1 MNENS
6 KYQLVLSRL
15 FLLTGIFFICSCQE
29 KGKQQEKVKQE
40 VSLPNIVIILAD
52 DLGYG
57 DLGSYNQNSLV
68 PTPNLDKLASQ
79 GIRLTDAYC
88 PVAACSP
95 SRFALMTG
103 SYPFRSWKKTGVLA
117 NYEPSMMAKGQLTL
131 PQMLQNAGY
140 TTAGFG
146 KWHLGASFPTLDGE
160 KPASYGK
167 HRAPDNGANLDLS
180 KSITDGPVDHGFEH
194 WYGFSCASECWIM
207 DEKEIVAA
215 LQHDFY
221 NIASAQNKDHIEIV
235 PSDQYLDRITTKSS
249 QFLERHSKVNKDRP
263 FFLYF
268 APYVPHIPLAASKEF
283 QGATKAGL
291 YGDYVYELDT
301 YIGKLLDTLDSLQ
314 LAENTI
320 VLFAS
325 DNGSHFEITRSD
337 IDLTATTNSA
347 ESIPKKE
354 QYDGGHF
361 PNGVLRGTKRTAW
374 EGGVRTPFIARW
386 PGHFPENAK
395 SKQLFALND
404 VMATLASI
412 IDYEL
417 PSNAAVD
424 SHDQLSILE
433 GKDEDIRK
441 SVVVQS
447 SGNQMGI
454 RRGRWKYIEP
464 KGTATE
470 GELYDLK
477 NDISES
483 ENLYKEYPELVQE
496 MKEHLNTITT
506 GKKSNVENI
515 YP

>member
-6 KYQLVLSRL
+6 KYRLILSKL
-15 FLLTGIFFICSCQE
+15 FLLMGFFFICSCQE
-29 KGKQQEKVKQE
+29 KGRQQEKRKQT
-40 VSLPNIVIILAD
+40 VTLPNVVIILAD

-57 DLGSYNQNSLV
+57 DLGSYNKNSLV

-95 SRFALMTG
+95 SRYALMTG

-180 KSITDGPVDHGFEH
+180 KLITDGPVDHGFEH

-235 PSDQYLDRITTKSS
+235 PSDEYLDRITTKST
-249 QFLERHSKVNKDRP
+249 QFLQRHTQADKDQP

-268 APYVPHIPLAASKEF
+268 APYVPHVPLAASKEF
-283 QGATKAGL
+283 QGTTKAGL

-314 LAENTI
+314 LAENTV

-337 IDLTATTNSA
+337 IDLTTTTNSA
-347 ESIPKKE
+347 ESIPKKD
-354 QYDGGHF
+354 QYDSGHY

-386 PGHFPENAK
+386 PGHFPKNTK
-395 SKQLFALND
+395 STQLFALND
-404 VMATLASI
+404 VIATLASI
-412 IDYEL
+412 ISYDL
-417 PSNAAVD
+417 PVDMAVD
-424 SHDQLSILE
+424 SYDQLSVLE
-433 GKDEDIRK
+433 GKDESLRK

-447 SGNQMGI
+447 SGNRYGV
-454 RRGRWKYIEP
+454 RRGDWKYIEP
-464 KGTATE
+464 TGE
-470 GELYDLK
+470 DDNGELYNLK
-477 NDISES
+477 DDVSES
-483 ENLYKEYPELVQE
+483 KNRYKEHPELAQE
-496 MKEHLNTITT
+496 LKEHLNAIQ
-506 GKKSNVENI
+506 KSEASNMDAN
-515 YP
+515 P